1 MGSAAQI
8 LKGTFAVQAHIFLG
22 GNAGNDF
29 RLVVLPQRFEVGN
42 GLVAWQNAA
51 NNGFIQI
58 GQGCHFLFDRDQVIR
73 SEWPVVRKIVI
84 EAVFDHRP
92 NGDLR
97 FGKKVFDC
105 VSQQVGRRMPND
117 LHAIGI
123 FGRDDGQTR
132 VTLNQMA
139 GVDQLTIHFSGQGR
153 LGQSC
158 ANGGCHI
165 GHRQGRIKIAR
176 GAIGQGNL
184 GHGQLGEDL
193 SKKQNKRGRRP
204 RYAVDFPIKK
214 ARERAFS
221 FSPHS
226 AGRIKWVQ

>member
-1 MGSAAQI
+1 MA
-8 LKGTFAVQAHIFLG
+8 
-22 GNAGNDF
+22 NDF
-29 RLVVLPQRFEVGN
+29 QT
-42 GLVAWQNAA
+42 
-51 NNGFIQI
+51 
-58 GQGCHFLFDRDQVIR
+58 
-73 SEWPVVRKIVI
+73 
-84 EAVFDHRP
+84 
-92 NGDLR
+92 
-97 FGKKVFDC
+97 
-105 VSQQVGRRMPND
+105 
-117 LHAIGI
+117 IGI
-123 FGRDDGQTR
+123 LGSDDGQTR

-176 GAIGQGNL
+176 GAIGQGNF

-226 AGRIKWVQ
+226 AGRIKRVQ